1 MSSAPP
7 RLEIQTL
14 SSPSIPLLAPTS
26 ASGPP
31 PENLLALTC
40 ILSPASGALGP
51 PPPPRRW
58 CSLSCDWR
66 GKWWSRE
73 DHWTARS
80 HPKPAEKEGH
90 AGLWGGVEG
99 AQHRWQH
106 PGVPAEPQILS
117 NLHRPVECLHDVL
130 HDRAVWFL
138 SSRCRTK
145 NTPSQSLSSS
155 VPDNFKN
162 VPDQKPSDL
171 PRKSKLV
178 VGGKKCSP
186 RCTWYP
192 SHITVFFSK
201 MFLLWLLP
209 WNPVYLKSLRRVYV
223 KGWDNVAFPKD
234 KRSYLIRAESLFYQ
248 AFPGNPFLCLF
259 WFIFNNHPFLV
270 RVIQIRKNLSYP
282 GIWGRKVGF
291 SVWCSLLLD
300 CVCDDWAS
308 SLLLVQ
314 CPDSFPITVGCAR
327 PPCVTKVA
335 PGLRGWSIMGSH
347 GREVQSSWQGGWGF
361 YEKLC
366 LAWKSSSIEVT
377 FGDH

>member
-1 MSSAPP
+1 MSDFAVPWTVAHQAP
-7 RLEIQTL
+7 L
-14 SSPSIPLLAPTS
+14 SVEFSRQEHWGGLLFPAP
-26 ASGPP
+26 GDLPDP
-31 PENLLALTC
+31 GIE
-40 ILSPASGALGP
+40 PASLSLLHWQVGSLLLVP
-51 PPPPRRW
+51 PGKPFVMVNWTYFLTVFSRLQLPILMELCPLIFPGCLVPELQMQNQEYTFSESLFLRSW
-58 CSLSCDWR
+58 QLQECSWPETE
-66 GKWWSRE
+66 W
-73 DHWTARS
+73 
-80 HPKPAEKEGH
+80 
-90 AGLWGGVEG
+90 
-99 AQHRWQH
+99 
-106 PGVPAEPQILS
+106 
-117 NLHRPVECLHDVL
+117 
-130 HDRAVWFL
+130 
-138 SSRCRTK
+138 
-145 NTPSQSLSSS
+145 PSQK
-155 VPDNFKN
+155 V
-162 VPDQKPSDL
+162 QA
-171 PRKSKLV
+171 R
-178 VGGKKCSP
+178 GGWKKCSP

-270 RVIQIRKNLSYP
+270 RVIQICKNLSYP

-366 LAWKSSSIEVT
+366 LAWKSSIEVT